1 MFVAFEPD
9 DYLHSLIEVRKSDA
23 RRLFRRAI
31 YNDYP
36 LRGPRGQAAC
46 AYCGQWHG
54 KLTIDHI
61 IPKSR
66 GGPHFA
72 RWHLAPACERCNLSK
87 TNAPVFEWWRP
98 QKFWT
103 PEKEEILTSWIYCN
117 SFIDAHVDQ
126 AEYWQFLATK
136 RVVQQAINYQVKTR
150 KGPHHGPF
158 SLSDLDQLEVIM
170 HH

>member
-72 RWHLAPACERCNLSK
+72 RWNLAPACERSNPNTCLLYTSPSPRDGLLSRMPSS
-87 TNAPVFEWWRP
+87 A
-98 QKFWT
+98 
-103 PEKEEILTSWIYCN
+103 
-117 SFIDAHVDQ
+117 
-126 AEYWQFLATK
+126 
-136 RVVQQAINYQVKTR
+136 
-150 KGPHHGPF
+150 
-158 SLSDLDQLEVIM
+158 
-170 HH
+170 